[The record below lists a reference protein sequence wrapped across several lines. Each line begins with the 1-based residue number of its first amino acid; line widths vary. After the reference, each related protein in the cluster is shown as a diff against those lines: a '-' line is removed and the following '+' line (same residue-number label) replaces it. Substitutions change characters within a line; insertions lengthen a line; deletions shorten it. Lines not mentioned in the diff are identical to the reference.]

1 MKRDPLP
8 GRDSSIP
15 PNPPVSPDEAARLA
29 LRNARLRAAIR
40 LRGLAK
46 LALVTIAVAHLLTLA
61 FEFALVSA
69 GFAPEAATLLL
80 FRFMSCALV
89 SYWLQAD
96 AQRAYRHALEHGF
109 VAFGGPDEE
118 PVRIAPRCPKR
129 WLVLINLQLDPH
141 WIENKPLR

>member
-8 GRDSSIP
+8 GRDSSI
-15 PNPPVSPDEAARLA
+15 PPVSPDEAARLA

-46 LALVTIAVAHLLTLA
+46 LALVTLAVAHLLTLA

-69 GFAPEAATLLL
+69 GFAPEAATLL

-96 AQRAYRHALEHGF
+96 AQRAYRHAREHGF
-109 VAFGGPDEE
+109 VAFGGPDEA

-129 WLVLINLQLDPH
+129 WLVLLNLQLDPH

>member
-1 MKRDPLP
+1 MPPDPP
-8 GRDSSIP
+8 A
-15 PNPPVSPDEAARLA
+15 SPDEASRLA

-69 GFAPEAATLLL
+69 GFVPEAATLLL
-80 FRFMSCALV
+80 FRFISCALV

-96 AQRAYRHALEHGF
+96 ALRACRDALELGF
-109 VAFGGPDEE
+109 IAFGGPDEE
-118 PVRIAPRCPKR
+118 PVRVAPRCPRR
-129 WLVLINLQLDPH
+129 WLVLLNLQLDPK

>member
-8 GRDSSIP
+8 GRDSSGPPIP
-15 PNPPVSPDEAARLA
+15 SVPPDEAARLA

-61 FEFALVSA
+61 FELALVSA

-80 FRFMSCALV
+80 FRFISCALV

-96 AQRAYRHALEHGF
+96 ALRAYRHALEHGF
-109 VAFGGPDEE
+109 IAFGGPDEE
-118 PVRIAPRCPKR
+118 PVRVAPRCPRR
-129 WLVLINLQLDPH
+129 WLVLLNLQLDPQ